1 MLVVL
6 ALLGGLL
13 ALDCWCQ
20 ALISLTLQNCSKMD
34 GVLPRWSSVALLVL
48 VLRRWPSVA
57 LLVAL
62 EAKISG
68 GVGGV
73 GGRGCG

>member
-13 ALDCWCQ
+13 ALAC
-20 ALISLTLQNCSKMD
+20 TLQNCSKMD
-34 GVLPRWSSVALLVL
+34 GVLRRWLLVL

-57 LLVAL
+57 FLVDL

-73 GGRGCG
+73 GGRGCGWLYGCHGG

>member
-1 MLVVL
+1 LLVLVVL

-13 ALDCWCQ
+13 ALAC
-20 ALISLTLQNCSKMD
+20 TLQNCSKMD
-34 GVLPRWSSVALLVL
+34 GVLRRWLLVL

-57 LLVAL
+57 LLVGLQA
-62 EAKISG
+62 ETSG

-73 GGRGCG
+73 GGRECG